1 MDLCFLSRLRDLDR
15 LDRFRFRLESSGLEL
30 ELLRRRDFL
39 ELLSRGDLDRDLE
52 LDLDLRDR
60 FDFLLDLFFRRE
72 DLLLDSA
79 SESES
84 SELLLSCREWFLRV
98 GVSA

>member
-84 SELLLSCREWFLRV
+84 SELLLSCLEWFLRV